1 MKTKIRTL
9 IVIAALGII
18 GFTNINATADY
29 RKATNMEF
37 AVENEASLS
46 IEDWMTNEN
55 YWTLNESSLTIEDW
69 MTNDNYWTA
78 NKVVDTL
85 ETEAP
90 LKMES
95 WMTDENL
102 WK

>member
-1 MKTKIRTL
+1 MKTKIRSL
-9 IVIAALGII
+9 IVIAALGIL

-29 RKATNMEF
+29 KKAMNTEF

-46 IEDWMTNEN
+46 IEEWMTNEN
-55 YWTLNESSLTIEDW
+55 YWLLNESTLTIEKW
-69 MTNDNYWTA
+69 MTNDNYWTT

-85 ETEAP
+85 ETEDP
-90 LKMES
+90 LEMES
-95 WMTDENL
+95 WMTNESL

>member
-1 MKTKIRTL
+1 MKTKIRSL
-9 IVIAALGII
+9 IVIAAFGII
-18 GFTNINATADY
+18 GFTNIYARADY
-29 RKATNMEF
+29 KKATNTEF

-46 IEDWMTNEN
+46 FEDWMTNEN

-69 MTNDNYWTA
+69 MTNENYWTT

-85 ETEAP
+85 ETENP
-90 LKMES
+90 LKLES
-95 WMTDENL
+95 WMTNESL